1 MPLDGLARAGT
12 YRRRILIFV
21 ITLAVASCAGGQG
34 AEVATVVYRT
44 GEPTLTGYLCKPAGP
59 GPFPAVVYNHGGLGH
74 IIGGAPRETCRAL
87 AASGFVGFSPIRRQ
101 TRPLH
106 GHLDDVMAALSYVR
120 GLDTVDPGSLGMIGF
135 SRGGLLTFM
144 AARSGKDLRA
154 VVIMASALGRGHLE
168 AELTNA
174 DAVSAPILILVAEN
188 DTGSRRTRGQNLLQA
203 SRRIDRKLKAAGRP
217 SRLIV
222 YPPHGN
228 DGHTLFYDVGSYWA
242 DVEKFLNKNL

>member
-1 MPLDGLARAGT
+1 MARIGKNVHRVLVFAIALAM
-12 YRRRILIFV
+12 
-21 ITLAVASCAGGQG
+21 ASCASGPD
-34 AEVATVVYRT
+34 AEITTVTYRT
-44 GEPTLTGYLCKPAGP
+44 GEPTLTGYLCKPVGT

-106 GHLDDVMAALSYVR
+106 GHLDDVMAGLSYVR
-120 GLDTVDPGSLGMIGF
+120 GLDAVDPQHLGMIGF

-144 AARSGKDLRA
+144 AATRGKDLRA
-154 VVIMASALGRGHLE
+154 VVIMASALGRGHLD
-168 AELTNA
+168 AELANA

-188 DTGSRRTRGQNLLQA
+188 DTGSRRTMGQDLVRA

-228 DGHTLFYDVGSYWA
+228 DGHTLFYEVGSYWA

>member
-1 MPLDGLARAGT
+1 MSARLVRVRQN
-12 YRRRILIFV
+12 RRGI
-21 ITLAVASCAGGQG
+21 LAVVIALALASCASGRGGD
-34 AEVATVVYRT
+34 VATVIYRT
-44 GEPTLTGYLCKPAGP
+44 GGPALTGYLCKPAGP

-74 IIGGAPRETCRAL
+74 IIGGAPLETCRAL

-120 GLDTVDPGSLGMIGF
+120 GLDPVDPGRLGMIGF

-188 DTGSRRTRGQNLLQA
+188 DTGSRRTMGQDLVRA
-203 SRRIDRKLKAAGRP
+203 SRRIDRKLKAGGVHP
-217 SRLIV
+217 S
-222 YPPHGN
+222 
-228 DGHTLFYDVGSYWA
+228 
-242 DVEKFLNKNL
+242 